1 MHNFSKK
8 HVFMFFRVCSVFGV
22 LGHALAAPGAPPG
35 DPCILDFRQPLL
47 AIMPISAWWTPSE
60 TIEAATAMNKIGKN
74 RKIQEHSNFIEKGK
88 KKKARKLKKRVL
100 LLQ

>member
-1 MHNFSKK
+1 MIFQKIMF
-8 HVFMFFRVCSVFGV
+8 FMFFCACSVFGV

-60 TIEAATAMNKIGKN
+60 TIETGKAMKKQEKTRATQI
-74 RKIQEHSNFIEKGK
+74 SK
-88 KKKARKLKKRVL
+88 KE
-100 LLQ
+100 